1 MDAFTKATR
10 DVMELQNGTLAVL
23 VAGGTGLDRIDL
35 ALKRARQK
43 RDETKKMYLA
53 HLQQHGC

>member
-1 MDAFTKATR
+1 MNAFTKATR

-35 ALKRARQK
+35 ALKRARQM
-43 RDETKKMYLA
+43 RDEIKKKFLA